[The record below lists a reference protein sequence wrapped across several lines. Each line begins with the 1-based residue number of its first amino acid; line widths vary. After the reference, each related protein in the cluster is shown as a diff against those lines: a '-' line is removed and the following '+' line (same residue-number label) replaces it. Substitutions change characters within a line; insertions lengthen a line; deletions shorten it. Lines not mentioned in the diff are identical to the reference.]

1 MTARIRVLLVD
12 DHGVFRLGLRAL
24 LERVEEIT
32 VVGEASSGREALV
45 QVTALKPDVVV
56 MDVSMAEMDGAE
68 ATRRLVASD
77 PAIRV
82 LALTMHDEREY
93 LIPLLE
99 AGARGYV
106 VKSAAETD
114 LVAAIRAV
122 AGGEVYVRP
131 AAAGVLAERW
141 QRRETE
147 DQARKRFDDL
157 SERERAVL
165 VLVARGFT
173 AAQIGEQLAISPKT
187 VDTYKRRINEKA
199 GLEER
204 AGYVRLALELG
215 LLGGPK

>member
-1 MTARIRVLLVD
+1 VSERIRVVLVD

-24 LERVEEIT
+24 LDRVEDLT
-32 VVGEASSGREALV
+32 VVGEASSGREALA
-45 QVTALKPDVVV
+45 QVAALKPDVVV
-56 MDVSMAEMDGAE
+56 MDVSMGEMDGAE
-68 ATRRLVASD
+68 ATRKLVAGGSSS
-77 PAIRV
+77 RV

-122 AGGEVYVRP
+122 ARGEVYVRP

-141 QRRETE
+141 QKRDSQE
-147 DQARKRFDDL
+147 QARRAYDDL
-157 SERERAVL
+157 SEREREVL
-165 VLVARGFT
+165 LLVARGFT

-187 VDTYKRRINEKA
+187 VDTYKRRINEKV
-199 GLEER
+199 GIDER
-204 AGYVRLALELG
+204 ADYVKLALELG
-215 LLGGPK
+215 LLGGKQ

>member
-1 MTARIRVLLVD
+1 MSAPIRVLLVD

-24 LERVEEIT
+24 LDRAPELT
-32 VVGEASSGREALV
+32 VVGEASSGREALA
-45 QVTALKPDVVV
+45 QAAALKPDVIV

-68 ATRRLVASD
+68 ATRRLVASGS
-77 PAIRV
+77 PARV

-114 LVAAIRAV
+114 LIAAINAV
-122 AGGEVYVRP
+122 ASGEVYVRP

-141 QRRETE
+141 QQRESQ
-147 DQARKRFDDL
+147 DHARQRYDDL
-157 SERERAVL
+157 SEREREVL

-199 GLEER
+199 GLDER
-204 AGYVRLALELG
+204 ADYVRLALELG
-215 LLGGPK
+215 LLGEKR